1 MIIRRRLAGLLA
13 ICAFALSYSEALT
26 AAACTMGISAEMNVD
41 MAMAMPMRMPMEDS
55 GEPADQVP
63 GQPSDCPLSMPG
75 SPASC
80 IFSSAIT
87 PAVQPFVAPLAGQ
100 KISFTSPADHYQLLL
115 DYSAFHPPKP
125 DTHISLT

>member
-26 AAACTMGISAEMNVD
+26 AAACTMGTSAEMND
-41 MAMAMPMRMPMEDS
+41 MGMDMPMDMPMEHS

-63 GQPSDCPLSMPG
+63 RQPTDCPLSMPG

-80 IFSSAIT
+80 IFSSAVT
-87 PAVQPFVAPLAGQ
+87 PAVQPFAAPLAGP
-100 KISFTSPADHYQLLL
+100 KISFISPEDHYLLLL
-115 DYSAFHPPKP
+115 DHSTFHPPKA
-125 DTHISLT
+125 